1 MRCGSGD
8 SGSLTGCERGR
19 TDTKSGCLARGRLLP
34 KPRKQ
39 GCAPTRE
46 SRLHGRRRAVVGAGG
61 EATEPSH
68 WCSRVARHSE
78 VGAISNGSSSRA
90 SREAHGAEGRHP
102 RRGAPNSGAGVA
114 VEEGASRLRVRWSRA
129 GRLAIT
135 ECIEVESTEAGDG
148 ENPRP
153 LDVSLATR
161 MASERAQKARDWE
174 NAGRRTDS
182 TMHERASSHPSQRSE
197 DRAVTVRGRAAPDD
211 ASTASFD
218 GT

>member
-1 MRCGSGD
+1 LRPD
-8 SGSLTGCERGR
+8 SRVKTALAPKGVRRSWWRGNGAESLVLAGGKTLRGR
-19 TDTKSGCLARGRLLP
+19 SDFEWLFQSCR
-34 KPRKQ
+34 
-39 GCAPTRE
+39 
-46 SRLHGRRRAVVGAGG
+46 
-61 EATEPSH
+61 
-68 WCSRVARHSE
+68 CSVK
-78 VGAISNGSSSRA
+78 NG
-90 SREAHGAEGRHP
+90 AHGAEGRHP

-174 NAGRRTDS
+174 HAGRRTDS
-182 TMHERASSHPSQRSE
+182 TMHERASSPPSQRSE
-197 DRAVTVRGRAAPDD
+197 DHAVTVRGRAAPDD
-211 ASTASFD
+211 ASTALFD